1 MRKWGFIITLG
12 LCITIAGCGVQP
24 TEAKNLKQCIMRSS
38 QYCKEFKEADPKIN
52 YQVRGQSGRMLY
64 LRR

>member
-24 TEAKNLKQCIMRSS
+24 TEAKN
-38 QYCKEFKEADPKIN
+38 FKEADPKIN